1 MTAEETKVVT
11 SGTLRLRAAEDGR
24 QDITIKNGMNIS
36 ANKID
41 TTREFTADEVKL
53 FDIKENKV
61 NKTIINAGRID
72 FVAVEDVKL
81 AGTTILSNDDLSI
94 TAKSLHVDS
103 HLIKHSQ
110 DTGVV
115 VTHVNI
121 LDAPTKKVEIKT
133 MIMFRKPVQL

>member
-1 MTAEETKVVT
+1 MM
-11 SGTLRLRAAEDGR
+11 
-24 QDITIKNGMNIS
+24 I
-36 ANKID
+36 
-41 TTREFTADEVKL
+41 
-53 FDIKENKV
+53 
-61 NKTIINAGRID
+61 
-72 FVAVEDVKL
+72 
-81 AGTTILSNDDLSI
+81 SI

>member
-1 MTAEETKVVT
+1 
-11 SGTLRLRAAEDGR
+11 
-24 QDITIKNGMNIS
+24 
-36 ANKID
+36 
-41 TTREFTADEVKL
+41 
-53 FDIKENKV
+53 IKENKV

-121 LDAPTKKVEIKT
+121 LDAPTK
-133 MIMFRKPVQL
+133 